1 MFHPSIVKIWEFL
14 YVIHNSR
21 IFIRCSVQFSSV
33 CRSSWNNN
41 SLYKYL
47 NYLNITVAEINVLR
61 HKIL

>member
-1 MFHPSIVKIWEFL
+1 MFHPTIVKIWEFL

-21 IFIRCSVQFSSV
+21 IFIRCSV

-47 NYLNITVAEINVLR
+47 NYLDITVAEINVLR